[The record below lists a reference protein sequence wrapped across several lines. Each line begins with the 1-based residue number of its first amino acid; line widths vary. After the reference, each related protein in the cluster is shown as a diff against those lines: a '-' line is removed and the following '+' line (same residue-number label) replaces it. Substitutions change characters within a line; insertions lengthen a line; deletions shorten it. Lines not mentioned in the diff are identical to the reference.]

1 MGGVLS
7 AAAVAFGK
15 PAAKQAEVVSTML
28 RGSIIGG
35 MTLFFTNIIRSAFV
49 VCACVFS
56 RVPASRVASLE
67 APRLHLLIFS

>member
-35 MTLFFTNIIRSAFV
+35 MTLFFTNIIRSFV